1 MNFNE
6 LNVVENKNIFVI
18 ETDVLS
24 GPRDYIGYVCIAEAF
39 GIDTGLDYNE
49 LVNYFN
55 KKYGFDVKYGYI
67 MEQSPV
73 E

>member
-1 MNFNE
+1 M
-6 LNVVENKNIFVI
+6 
-18 ETDVLS
+18 LS
-24 GPRDYIGYVCIAEAF
+24 GPREYIGYVCLAEAF
-39 GIDTGLDYNE
+39 GIVTGLDYYE
-49 LVNYFN
+49 LVNSFN